1 MAKPA
6 LLLLPGFLCDKTVWQ
21 DQTGAFE
28 KDFDCSIASYDMLDS
43 LPAMAAHVLKAAP
56 PTFALAGHSMGGR
69 VALEVFRLAPRR
81 VSHIALFDTGCDAL
95 PSGEAAKAEKRA
107 RQRLLDIA
115 RSRGMRAMSYEW
127 IPPMIHPDRWQD
139 NELIEEIVRMMER
152 STPDRFEAQMNAL
165 LARPRTTDLLPRI
178 SCPALILTGQN
189 DGWSPPER
197 HREMAAAIPGAM
209 LAIIPQC
216 GHMSTIER
224 PADVTRAMR
233 DWLAR

>member
-1 MAKPA
+1 
-6 LLLLPGFLCDKTVWQ
+6 
-21 DQTGAFE
+21 
-28 KDFDCSIASYDMLDS
+28 
-43 LPAMAAHVLKAAP
+43 
-56 PTFALAGHSMGGR
+56 MGGR
-69 VALEVFRLAPRR
+69 VALEVFRLAPDR
-81 VSHIALFDTGCDAL
+81 VTHIALFDTGCEAL
-95 PSGEAAKAEKRA
+95 PPGEPAKAERRA

-127 IPPMIHPDRWQD
+127 IPPMVHPDRWQD
-139 NELIEEIVRMMER
+139 HDMIEEIVRMMER

-165 LARPRTTDLLPRI
+165 LSRPRTTDLLPRI

-197 HREMAAAIPGAM
+197 HREMAAAIPRAA
-209 LAIIPQC
+209 LCIVPEC
-216 GHMSTIER
+216 GHMSTMEQ